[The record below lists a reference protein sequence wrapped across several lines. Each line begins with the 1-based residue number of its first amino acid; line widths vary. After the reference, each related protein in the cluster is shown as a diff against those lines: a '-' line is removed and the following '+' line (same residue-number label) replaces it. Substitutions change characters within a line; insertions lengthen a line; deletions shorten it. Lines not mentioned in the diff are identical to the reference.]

1 MNRRAGEVLREAVE
15 FLEMVAEDGLFKAME
30 RGEFADIK
38 RPENGGKGLEGV
50 FRKDAQYFNPFLDKM
65 KQELGL

>member
-1 MNRRAGEVLREAVE
+1 
-15 FLEMVAEDGLFKAME
+15 MVAGDGLFKAME

-38 RPENGGKGLEGV
+38 RPENSGKGLEGV